1 MCSCSRRW
9 DYRRLLGGLTWLKLK
24 THDWRPAATPSGLAQ
39 MPGAWMWWQVASCSI
54 LPLPFNCPS
63 LPFLNTFTVIDNPTI
78 TGSQE
83 LLQIHLPSFTHH
95 VHFIHETWILLFLPV
110 QLLDWLFSTLASS
123 SSGLLIHCQ
132 QQTKNSAE
140 ALQKCNARQL
150 LYFINKDDNNCYIQH
165 LAGIYFSRI

>member
-24 THDWRPAATPSGLAQ
+24 THDWRSAATPSGLAQ
-39 MPGAWMWWQVASCSI
+39 MPSAWMWWQVASCSI

-63 LPFLNTFTVIDNPTI
+63 LPFLNTFTVIDNHHWKLEVRSFFRFIYLLSHI
-78 TGSQE
+78 T
-83 LLQIHLPSFTHH
+83 FTY
-95 VHFIHETWILLFLPV
+95 ETWILLFLPV
-110 QLLDWLFSTLASS
+110 QLLDWLFSILASS
-123 SSGLLIHCQ
+123 TSGLLIHCQ

>member
-1 MCSCSRRW
+1 MCTCSRRW
-9 DYRRLLGGLTWLKLK
+9 DYQRLLGGLTWLKLK

-39 MPGAWMWWQVASCSI
+39 MPSAWMWWQVASCSI

-95 VHFIHETWILLFLPV
+95 VHLWNLDFIVPSCPAIGLTFFYACFFFFWFIDSLPAA
-110 QLLDWLFSTLASS
+110 DKKF
-123 SSGLLIHCQ
+123 GR
-132 QQTKNSAE
+132 SA
-140 ALQKCNARQL
+140 AKMQCAAVAIFHKQRRQ
-150 LYFINKDDNNCYIQH
+150 
-165 LAGIYFSRI
+165 

>member
-63 LPFLNTFTVIDNPTI
+63 LPFLNTFTVIDNHHWKS
-78 TGSQE
+78 GASSD
-83 LLQIHLPSFTHH
+83 SFTFFHTSRSLH
-95 VHFIHETWILLFLPV
+95 PWNLDFIVPSCPAIGLTFFYACFFFFWFIDSLPAA
-110 QLLDWLFSTLASS
+110 DKKF
-123 SSGLLIHCQ
+123 GR
-132 QQTKNSAE
+132 SA
-140 ALQKCNARQL
+140 AKMQCAAVAIFHKQRRQ
-150 LYFINKDDNNCYIQH
+150 
-165 LAGIYFSRI
+165 